1 MDYAQQQRS
10 PTKHLVGITFV
21 VILHVLMG
29 YALVSGLARK
39 VVEQIVAPLD
49 TKIIEEI
56 KPPPPPEVLP
66 PPPPKMVQVMPT
78 FVPPPEVQIQSPITP
93 PPVISQTTATPPPV
107 FAPPAPPAPPT
118 PPAPV
123 AAAPVAA
130 PSVGVACPNSQQV
143 RTEVKYPPQARKDGT
158 EGEVMIEFTVAASGE
173 IKDVDIKSSSN
184 RVFNNVSIAAVRQ
197 FKCNAQGRDVRVQ
210 VPFSFKLAD

>member
-10 PTKHLVGITFV
+10 PTKHLTGIVFV
-21 VILHVLMG
+21 VILHILAG
-29 YALVSGLARK
+29 YALVSGLART

-49 TKIIEEI
+49 TKIIEEV
-56 KPPPPPEVLP
+56 KPPPPPETLP
-66 PPPPKMVQVMPT
+66 PPPPKMVQVLPT

-107 FAPPAPPAPPT
+107 FAPPAPPAPVT
-118 PPAPV
+118 PPV
-123 AAAPVAA
+123 QAPVAA
-130 PSVGVACPNSQQV
+130 PSVGVACPNSQDV
-143 RTEVKYPPQARKDGT
+143 RREVKYPPQARKDGL
-158 EGEVMIEFTVAASGE
+158 EGEVLIEFTVAASGE
-173 IKDVDIKSSSN
+173 IKDIDIKSSSN
-184 RVFNNVSIAAVRQ
+184 RVFNNVSISSVRQ